1 MMQQDTK
8 PPDPTI
14 EASVDRIIELTGG
27 QIVLGI
33 PLGLG
38 KPVQFVNC
46 LYQRALKNP
55 SIELRIL
62 TALSLSKPA
71 GKNLLEKRFLAPAEK
86 RMFGDFPE
94 LDYVAAVEKDSLPD
108 NIKIVEFFFAPGDQ
122 LHVPQAQQS
131 YTSVNYTHVVDLL
144 LDEGINVMAH
154 LVSKRERDSG
164 CAYSL
169 SCNPDITPELLERFS
184 SGNAVGRRPI
194 LVGQVNQN
202 LPFLPGVCE
211 LPATAFDFIIDDR
224 RHDYTLF
231 STPHMPVSAQDYAA
245 ALYTAT
251 LIEDGGTLQ
260 IGIGS
265 FADALTQAI
274 KIRHTQP
281 AEFRDTIRQMDPS
294 LASTDEC
301 FLDPFEIGLYGCT
314 EMFVHGFLEL
324 YRIGVL
330 KREVHD
336 SGPAHTRKEHHEN
349 NAPAQ
354 SNGRV
359 LDAGFFL
366 DSSTFYEELKNLTE
380 ADLEKLQ
387 MKPVSFVNQLYTD
400 EALKRSQRIKARF
413 INKCLMAT
421 LLGNIVSDQL
431 ENGQIVS
438 GVGGQYNFVAQAHE
452 LHDARSVIVL
462 NATRGGGRSLSS
474 NILWSYGHTT
484 IPRHLR
490 DIIVTEYGI
499 ADLWGKPDREIIA
512 AMLNI
517 ADSRFQPELLR
528 QAIKNGKIEK
538 SYEIPAQFR
547 QNYPESVQRKLQ
559 WARTR
564 ELLPSYP
571 LGTEFSELEQ
581 SIIDALKRL
590 KSSRQEP
597 VSLARSVI
605 STFRNR
611 HPTKRERDAL
621 ERLGLHKTENLKER
635 LIALAFLWAFR
646 QTENSNELSFN

>member
-1 MMQQDTK
+1 MQQDTK
-8 PPDPTI
+8 PADATI
-14 EASVDRIIELTGG
+14 EASVDRIIERTGG

-46 LYQRALKNP
+46 LYRRAMKNP
-55 SIELRIL
+55 SIELKIL
-62 TALSLSKPA
+62 TALSLTKPV
-71 GKNLLEKRFLAPAEK
+71 GKNLLETRFLAPIEK
-86 RMFGDFPE
+86 KMFGDFPE
-94 LDYVAAVEKDSLPD
+94 LDYVAAVKKNMLPD
-108 NIKIVEFFFAPGDQ
+108 NIQIVEFFFAPGEQ

-164 CAYSL
+164 LSFSL

-184 SGNAVGRRPI
+184 NDGADTGRPI

-202 LPFLPGVCE
+202 LPFMPGVCE
-211 LPATAFDFIIDDR
+211 LPASEFDFVIDDR
-224 RHDYTLF
+224 RYDYTLF
-231 STPHMPVSAQDYAA
+231 SAPHMPVSAQDYAA

-274 KIRHTQP
+274 KLRHTHP
-281 AEFRDTIRQMDPS
+281 REFGETIHRLDPS
-294 LASTDEC
+294 LSESGERY
-301 FLDPFEIGLYGCT
+301 LGPFEIGLYGCT

-336 SGPAHTRKEHHEN
+336 IRTEN
-349 NAPAQ
+349 TDSKVQQNIAASQP
-354 SNGRV
+354 NGRV

-366 DSSTFYEELKNLTE
+366 DSSTFYEELKNLTD

-387 MKPVSFVNQLYTD
+387 MKPVSFVNQLYAD

-421 LLGNIVSDQL
+421 LLGNVVSDQL

-452 LHDARSVIVL
+452 LQDARSVIVL
-462 NATRGGGRSLSS
+462 NATRGSGRSLSS

-499 ADLWGKPDREIIA
+499 ADLWGKSDRDVIA
-512 AMLNI
+512 EMLNI
-517 ADSRFQPELLR
+517 ADSRFQAALLQ
-528 QAIKNGKIEK
+528 QAKKNGKIEK
-538 SYEIPAQFR
+538 SYEIPGQFR
-547 QNYPESVQRKLQ
+547 QNFPGAVQQRLQ
-559 WARTR
+559 QARAK
-564 ELLPSYP
+564 ELLPDYP
-571 LGTEFSELEQ
+571 LGTEFSGLEQ
-581 SIIDALKRL
+581 SIITALKQMKAL
-590 KSSRQEP
+590 RQEP
-597 VSLARSVI
+597 LKLVQSVVSVLG
-605 STFRNR
+605 NR
-611 HPTKRERDAL
+611 QPDTRERAAL
-621 ERLGLHKTENLKER
+621 ERLGLNKTATMREK

-646 QTENSNELSFN
+646 QSENSNELSFN